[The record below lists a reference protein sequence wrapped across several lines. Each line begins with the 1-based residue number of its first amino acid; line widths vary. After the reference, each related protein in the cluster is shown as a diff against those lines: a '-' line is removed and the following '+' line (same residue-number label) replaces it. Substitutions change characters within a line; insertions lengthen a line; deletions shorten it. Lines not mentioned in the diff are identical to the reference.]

1 MDRIPNTNSTIQS
14 QLFEY
19 QIIQIIRCN
28 SDILACQIFAQK
40 KSQKCFPIAH
50 SYPNIVIG
58 NLYPKD
64 IG

>member
-1 MDRIPNTNSTIQS
+1 MLVTTLRFTAPQVTGPIV
-14 QLFEY
+14 
-19 QIIQIIRCN
+19 
-28 SDILACQIFAQK
+28 ACQIFAQGK
-40 KSQKCFPIAH
+40 KRVLKCFPIAH